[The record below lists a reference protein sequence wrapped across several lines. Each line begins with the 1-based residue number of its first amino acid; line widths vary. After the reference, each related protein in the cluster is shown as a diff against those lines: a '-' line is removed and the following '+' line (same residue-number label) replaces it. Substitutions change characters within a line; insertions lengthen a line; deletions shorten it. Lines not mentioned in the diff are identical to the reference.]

1 MDVNGILKEKRLD
14 QVMLVMSP
22 VTEIPHPVVPSSFPV
37 GAEWLATLYKC
48 PWMCQGLIQLTGLK
62 WEVLWALP
70 SPTPFDLPPQ
80 RRILSYG
87 TTGVERFPVAHLQIS
102 HSRVW
107 WATNIWL
114 KGSSMREGCL
124 ESLSKVEGPVWRQL
138 RTKLTLIDP
147 VSAGLDPLLKTST
160 AVTSPSNEWTVFS
173 TIDQKLAGRYP
184 LDHMSTSENAMDTY
198 FHAYVA
204 LMLTYW
210 PLFWL
215 FVVE

>member
-1 MDVNGILKEKRLD
+1 
-14 QVMLVMSP
+14 
-22 VTEIPHPVVPSSFPV
+22 
-37 GAEWLATLYKC
+37 
-48 PWMCQGLIQLTGLK
+48 
-62 WEVLWALP
+62 
-70 SPTPFDLPPQ
+70 
-80 RRILSYG
+80 
-87 TTGVERFPVAHLQIS
+87 
-102 HSRVW
+102 
-107 WATNIWL
+107 
-114 KGSSMREGCL
+114 MREGCL

-210 PLFWL
+210 PLF
-215 FVVE
+215 